1 MLYYDIFCHLVLIGL
16 FSENDSYMTPV
27 LYQKERKVLDFII
40 QYIDRRGYSPTL
52 QEIADAC
59 GLKSPATVH
68 EHIWYLIKKGYL
80 KKTDGVSRSIE
91 VINKDV
97 QIRNPEVNLPLMGFI
112 AAGQPLEPYTDPDA
126 TFPIA
131 SSMISGK
138 KSAYVLKVKGNSM
151 IEDGIFDGDYV
162 VVEHQDTADD
172 GDIVIALLENGF
184 ATMKKF
190 YKEATQIRL
199 MPANASMQPIYATNV
214 RIQGKVVGL
223 VRKFN

>member
-1 MLYYDIFCHLVLIGL
+1 
-16 FSENDSYMTPV
+16 MTPV

>member
-1 MLYYDIFCHLVLIGL
+1 
-16 FSENDSYMTPV
+16 
-27 LYQKERKVLDFII
+27 
-40 QYIDRRGYSPTL
+40 
-52 QEIADAC
+52 
-59 GLKSPATVH
+59 
-68 EHIWYLIKKGYL
+68 
-80 KKTDGVSRSIE
+80 
-91 VINKDV
+91 
-97 QIRNPEVNLPLMGFI
+97 
-112 AAGQPLEPYTDPDA
+112 
-126 TFPIA
+126 
-131 SSMISGK
+131 MISGK

>member
-1 MLYYDIFCHLVLIGL
+1 MA
-16 FSENDSYMTPV
+16 PV
-27 LYQKERKVLDFII
+27 LYQKERKVLEFII

-97 QIRNPEVNLPLMGFI
+97 QVKNPEITLPLMGFI
-112 AAGQPLEPYTDPDA
+112 AAGKPLEPFSDPDA
-126 TFPIA
+126 AFSVP
-131 SSMISGK
+131 SSMLTGK
-138 KSAYVLKVKGNSM
+138 KTGYVLKVKGESM
-151 IEDGIFDGDYV
+151 IEEGILDGDYV
-162 VVEHQDTADD
+162 VVEHQDTALD

-190 YKEATQIRL
+190 FRESDQIRL
-199 MPANASMQPIYATNV
+199 APANSSMSPIYAKNV
-214 RIQGKVVGL
+214 RIQGRVVGL
-223 VRKFN
+223 IRKFN